1 MAGRL
6 FRCLA
11 CKLSLSSA
19 IFVGV
24 KRVAE
29 AGDSSL
35 GSCLY
40 RFLVNRPS
48 LYPIFKP
55 VLQ

>member
-29 AGDSSL
+29 AGDSRL
-35 GSCLY
+35 ALAYIGSW
-40 RFLVNRPS
+40 
-48 LYPIFKP
+48 
-55 VLQ
+55 